1 MDFDLVFKG
10 GGAKGMAF
18 VGALREFERRG
29 LHSRRLVGTSAGAI
43 TASLLAAGYDSQQM
57 YEALNE
63 TDDDGKTVFATF
75 LAPPTL
81 AEFVDATLEK
91 AIIFQLTAKFG
102 NWLGKLRIPTLKA
115 AGLTVNALSRQ
126 AGGKVLHRI
135 LGSVDDQGRDFL
147 LSAIS
152 IIEQGGLFSARN
164 FEQWLADK
172 LSEQDERYAAAT
184 MSQMYRLTGKDIS
197 LVATDITSKKMLV
210 LNHRTAPELPLVRAV
225 RMSMSIPYIWTPVV
239 WRGAWGH
246 YQGIN
251 ISGHRIVD
259 GGVLSN
265 FPVRLTTS
273 SSDIVKS
280 VMGNTDPEGAA
291 TIGMLLDSS
300 LRVPEAGRYA
310 GATGVLKK
318 LNDVRADTMNDI
330 RVTNFFTFTS
340 DITNTLMEGNDNF
353 AIAALQDVVCNLPV
367 GGYETLEFD
376 MSRERQE
383 ALIAAA
389 CAAMSAHLDRRG
401 L

>member
-1 MDFDLVFKG
+1 MQFDLVFKG

-29 LHSRRLVGTSAGAI
+29 LSSRRLVGTSAGAI
-43 TASLLAAGYDSQQM
+43 TATLLAAGYDSRQM
-57 YEALNE
+57 YDALTE
-63 TDDDGKTVFATF
+63 TDADGNTVFAAFIT
-75 LAPPTL
+75 PPTL
-81 AEFVDATLEK
+81 EEFVDATLEK
-91 AIIFQLTAKFG
+91 AILFQLTAKFG
-102 NWLGKLRIPTLKA
+102 HWLGTLRVPALKA
-115 AGLTVNALSRQ
+115 TGLTNNALSRQ
-126 AGGKVLHRI
+126 AGGKILHRI
-135 LGSVDDQGRDFL
+135 LGTVDEQGRDFL
-147 LSAIS
+147 LSSIS
-152 IIEQGGLFSARN
+152 IVEQGGLFSARN

-172 LSEQDERYAAAT
+172 LSAQDERFAEAT
-184 MSQMYRLTGKDIS
+184 LHQMHALTGRDIS
-197 LVATDITSKKMLV
+197 LVATDVTSKKMLV
-210 LNHRTAPELPLVRAV
+210 LNHRTAPDLPLIRAV
-225 RMSMSIPYIWTPVV
+225 RMSMSIPYVWTPVV
-239 WRGAWGH
+239 WRGAWGN
-246 YQGIN
+246 YQGN
-251 ISGHRIVD
+251 SISGHRIVD

-273 SSDIVKS
+273 SSEIVKS
-280 VMGNTDPEGAA
+280 VMGATDPKGAA

-300 LRVPEAGRYA
+300 LRVPDSGRYE

-318 LNDVRADTMNDI
+318 LKDVRKDTMGDI

-353 AIAALQDVVCNLPV
+353 AIAALQDVVCQLPV

-389 CAAMSAHLDRRG
+389 SDAMMKHLDRRG